1 MSLEPCP
8 PAWVQHL
15 LREAKAERIDL
26 PDLGCEVEWLEGD
39 GVALLAFRVP
49 DARKLDEKGFGAI
62 VESCYATCHQLL
74 LSRGRRPLRFWNY
87 IPAIGERFDNGL
99 SRYETFN
106 SGRMA
111 VHSEESERAIYATR
125 RVCATGIDVR
135 RSDFAL
141 HVLAADHPAT
151 PVDNPR
157 QLSPHRYSRR
167 YGPVPPAFA
176 RAARLPAAL
185 LSLPGVPDA
194 MVSGTA
200 SIVGE
205 ATRHPADLEAQLT
218 ESTLNLASV
227 VEALRGRKPRWAA
240 GAALSAEA
248 TDALAHYRSV
258 RLYVRRCEDETRVRD
273 WAGSHFP
280 RVDAAELVGADLCR
294 PDLLVEIEG
303 TVSLR
308 S

>member
-26 PDLGCEVEWLEGD
+26 PDPGCEVEWLEGD
-39 GVALLAFRVP
+39 GVALLAFRIP

-62 VESCYATCHQLL
+62 VESCYSTCHQLL

-87 IPAIGERFDNGL
+87 LPAIGERFDNGL

-111 VHSEESERAIYATR
+111 VRSEESERAIYATR

-167 YGPVPPAFA
+167 YGPVPPAFS

-218 ESTLNLASV
+218 ETTLNLASV
-227 VEALRGRKPRWAA
+227 VESLRGRKPRWAA
-240 GAALSAEA
+240 GTALSAEA

-280 RVDAAELVGADLCR
+280 HVDAAELVGADLCR

>member
-39 GVALLAFRVP
+39 GVALLAFRIP

-62 VESCYATCHQLL
+62 VESCYSTCHQLL

-87 IPAIGERFDNGL
+87 LPAIGERFDNGL

-111 VHSEESERAIYATR
+111 VRSEESERAIYATR

-218 ESTLNLASV
+218 ETTLNLASV
-227 VEALRGRKPRWAA
+227 VESLRGRKPRWAA
-240 GAALSAEA
+240 GTALSAEA